1 MKKYFAECVGTFVL
15 TFLGCGT
22 AMFLGCGTPAG
33 VVGTAI
39 AFGLAV
45 VAMAYTIGEISGCHI
60 NPAITLGVALS
71 GRMSWKDACGYWVGQ
86 VIGGILA
93 GAVLLLLTKV
103 VAAPDLTGGLGS
115 NGVAN
120 AGGVGGAFLVEV
132 IATFLFVLVVLGT
145 TDAKYGAG
153 KPAGLAIGLSL
164 ILDVHQPHRHF
175 REPGPFH
182 RPGPFR
188 RRRCA
193 EGCVGVH
200 LRSARGRCLERL
212 RLEGYGPEG
221 EVSPFLQWFKG
232 RTRWVR
238 PFLWPESRNLII
250 FA

>member
-1 MKKYFAECVGTFVL
+1 MKKYIAECVGTFVL

-22 AMFLGCGTPAG
+22 AMFLGCGEPAG

-60 NPAITLGVALS
+60 NPAITFAVALS

-86 VIGGILA
+86 VIGGIIA
-93 GAVLLLLTKV
+93 GALLLLVSNV
-103 VAAPDLTGGLGS
+103 VKAPDLTGALGS

-132 IATFLFVLVVLGT
+132 IATFIFVLVVLGT

-164 ILDVHQPHRHF
+164 ILIHLVCINLTGTSVNPARSI
-175 REPGPFH
+175 GPALFA
-182 RPGPFR
+182 GGDALKDLWVFI
-188 RRRCA
+188 CA
-193 EGCVGVH
+193 PLVGGLLSACV
-200 LRSARGRCLERL
+200 
-212 RLEGYGPEG
+212 
-221 EVSPFLQWFKG
+221 WKG
-232 RTRWVR
+232 MV
-238 PFLWPESRNLII
+238 PKEK
-250 FA
+250 

>member
-22 AMFLGCGTPAG
+22 AMFLGCGEPAG

-71 GRMSWKDACGYWVGQ
+71 GRMSWKDAVGYWVGQ

-103 VAAPDLTGGLGS
+103 VAAPDLTGALGS

-164 ILDVHQPHRHF
+164 ILIHLMCINLTGTSVNPARSIGPALFAGGDALKDVWVF
-175 REPGPFH
+175 I
-182 RPGPFR
+182 
-188 RRRCA
+188 CA
-193 EGCVGVH
+193 PLVGGALSACVWKAMVPK
-200 LRSARGRCLERL
+200 E
-212 RLEGYGPEG
+212 
-221 EVSPFLQWFKG
+221 K
-232 RTRWVR
+232 
-238 PFLWPESRNLII
+238 
-250 FA
+250 

>member
-1 MKKYFAECVGTFVL
+1 MKKYFAECIGTFVL

-22 AMFLGCGTPAG
+22 AMFLGCNTPAG

-45 VAMAYTIGEISGCHI
+45 VAMAYTISGCHI

-93 GAVLLLLTKV
+93 GAVLLLVANV
-103 VAAPDLTGGLGS
+103 VSAQDLTGALGS

-145 TDAKYGAG
+145 TDSKVGAG
-153 KPAGLAIGLSL
+153 NFAGLAIGLSL
-164 ILDVHQPHRHF
+164 ILIHLVCINLTGTSVNPARSFGPALFAGGDALKDVWVF
-175 REPGPFH
+175 I
-182 RPGPFR
+182 
-188 RRRCA
+188 CA
-193 EGCVGVH
+193 PLVGGALSACVWKA
-200 LRSARGRCLERL
+200 LAPKE
-212 RLEGYGPEG
+212 
-221 EVSPFLQWFKG
+221 K
-232 RTRWVR
+232 
-238 PFLWPESRNLII
+238 
-250 FA
+250 

>member
-1 MKKYFAECVGTFVL
+1 MKKYIAECVGTFVL

-145 TDAKYGAG
+145 TDAKFGAG

-164 ILDVHQPHRHF
+164 ILIHLMCINLTGTSVNPARSIGPALFAGGDALKDVWVF
-175 REPGPFH
+175 I
-182 RPGPFR
+182 
-188 RRRCA
+188 CA
-193 EGCVGVH
+193 PLVGGALSACVWKAMVPK
-200 LRSARGRCLERL
+200 E
-212 RLEGYGPEG
+212 
-221 EVSPFLQWFKG
+221 K
-232 RTRWVR
+232 
-238 PFLWPESRNLII
+238 
-250 FA
+250 